1 MTLDSAAVALVRD
14 FADDLDL
21 GLEVV
26 VEGDLER
33 PVNWVHV
40 TELLDPSPYVHGG
53 ELILSAG
60 VWGNRNGRADS
71 FVEALDHTQAAALG
85 WGLLEG
91 DEHVPETVV
100 RACRS
105 AGLTLLAVPTRTP
118 FIAIGRWFFERL
130 QARREA
136 NLRATI
142 ERNERLV
149 RSISS
154 LPGGLRGIL
163 AALRRSV
170 PKDAWILGAEGRVLA
185 SSTADDPPAEFV
197 RAMNVQA
204 GRAQPE
210 TVLYMDDAALFAID
224 AGGGTPAYLL
234 VDDYPAGLNQD
245 HRTAIQQAL
254 PLLGFVLAHEREL
267 QEAERRMATELVDAL
282 LSRRTHFATGRLEAY
297 GLDPRGTFV
306 GIVVTVNKPQSVL
319 SAAKRTLDAHA
330 DDAVVAAWRDTVTA
344 IVQPERQEFDVEELG
359 SSLHTALGPGSAV
372 GIGAEGEGVE
382 GLRRSL
388 IQARQSANLAKQRGA
403 PGGYVVHDRAE
414 SHALLLALQDEQVL
428 ASFCDS
434 LLGPIEQYDAQR
446 GTELL
451 STLDAFLASGGKWE
465 ATAQELHVHVNTLRH
480 RIGRCEEL
488 TGRDLNS
495 MDDWVDFYIALRTR
509 SISNRMADKR
519 H

>member
-1 MTLDSAAVALVRD
+1 MAREHTALALVSD
-14 FADDLDL
+14 FVADPDL

-60 VWGNRNGRADS
+60 VWGDRSSRADS
-71 FVEALDHTQAAALG
+71 FVEALDRMEVAALG

-91 DEHVPETVV
+91 DQHVPDNVV
-100 RACRS
+100 QACRS
-105 AGLTLLAVPTRTP
+105 RGLTLLAVPTRTP

-185 SSTADDPPAEFV
+185 SSAADDPPAEV
-197 RAMNVQA
+197 VYAMNTQA
-204 GRAQPE
+204 GRARSE
-210 TVLYMDDAALFAID
+210 TALYMDGAVLFAID
-224 AGGGTPAYLL
+224 AGGGSPAYFLIDGSFAEL
-234 VDDYPAGLNQD
+234 TQE
-245 HRTAIQQAL
+245 HHTAIEQAL

-267 QEAERRMATELVDAL
+267 QEAERRMATELVDAV

-297 GLDPRGTFV
+297 GLDPQGHFI
-306 GIVVTVNKPQSVL
+306 GIVVTVDKPQSVL
-319 SAAKRTLDAHA
+319 STAKRTLDSLA

-344 IVQPERQEFDVEELG
+344 IVQPERRAFDAEKTREL
-359 SSLHTALGPGSAV
+359 ST
-372 GIGAEGEGVE
+372 
-382 GLRRSL
+382 RRSRPR
-388 IQARQSANLAKQRGA
+388 IG
-403 PGGYVVHDRAE
+403 
-414 SHALLLALQDEQVL
+414 
-428 ASFCDS
+428 C
-434 LLGPIEQYDAQR
+434 
-446 GTELL
+446 
-451 STLDAFLASGGKWE
+451 
-465 ATAQELHVHVNTLRH
+465 RH
-480 RIGRCEEL
+480 RGR
-488 TGRDLNS
+488 G
-495 MDDWVDFYIALRTR
+495 
-509 SISNRMADKR
+509 
-519 H
+519 